1 MDILKNTITVKKD
14 QFEENVYKGMNRS
27 LEDAYNILLS
37 RFENQTEVSYY
48 SELSILLT
56 NSDGEHV
63 AKTPMG
69 MYDTLLIDNDMK
81 EILEVIDKYNNG
93 E

>member
-1 MDILKNTITVKKD
+1 MAIPNGDGMD
-14 QFEENVYKGMNRS
+14 YK
-27 LEDAYNILLS
+27 
-37 RFENQTEVSYY
+37 F
-48 SELSILLT
+48 LT